1 MSVGITAHRISPN
14 NIIARLV
21 KHVDKRPRGRD
32 DKGRFINSPNFTNK
46 YDHPISSHITRKNP
60 VLKGSVR
67 VDRTTTIT

>member
-1 MSVGITAHRISPN
+1 MSVCISTHRISPN

-21 KHVDKRPRGRD
+21 KHDEAPPKGVD
-32 DKGRFINSPNFTNK
+32 DKSQFIYSPHFTNK
-46 YDHPISSHITRKNP
+46 YYHPISSHITRKNL

>member
-32 DKGRFINSPNFTNK
+32 DKGRFINSPHFTNK
-46 YDHPISSHITRKNP
+46 YDHPISSHIRDWSKSIGGGG
-60 VLKGSVR
+60 VGRSIWKCS
-67 VDRTTTIT
+67 